1 MRHRT
6 ARLPSALVPLLLLGI
21 GVSLRAQE
29 PAPEAPTHPELDVAL
44 AKLAKDCN
52 APALKLQV
60 QWAELEK
67 GYVDDVNAPFNAGI
81 VDRQGAA
88 VLLALAGGCTGG
100 LSVVDKVIAHKVDAK
115 STRFERPRRPI
126 PVDKLR
132 ALQVLEL
139 TLNKNDAAFRGW
151 QSAHFGEPPTEPYA
165 QIFKGRY
172 DDVVFKE
179 DLAMLQKNPYTQLPP
194 RMSVEGKKLVIGLGS
209 TVEIREPWFER
220 TLDLALQGAK

>member
-1 MRHRT
+1 MRQPTSRP
-6 ARLPSALVPLLLLGI
+6 LPGLVPVLLLVLGTHA
-21 GVSLRAQE
+21 LAQE
-29 PAPEAPTHPELDVAL
+29 PAPEPPTHPELDAAL
-44 AKLAKDCN
+44 AKLVKDCN

-60 QWAELEK
+60 QWAELER
-67 GYVDDVNAPFNAGI
+67 GYVDDLNAPFNAGI

-88 VLLALAGGCTGG
+88 VLLALADGCTSG

-115 STRFERPRRPI
+115 STRYERPRRP
-126 PVDKLR
+126 VALDKLR

-151 QSAHFGEPPTEPYA
+151 QSAHFGEPPTEPYT

-172 DDVVFKE
+172 DDVVLKE

-194 RMSVEGKKLVIGLGS
+194 RMSVEGRKLVIGLGS
-209 TVEIREPWFER
+209 MVEVREPWFER